1 MLCFYILY
9 RVTSREK
16 GQCVHA
22 YIHRHSRG
30 FEERASLEMFD
41 STAVAVNTKHDLTS
55 LLSEV
60 IQTWSNRLY

>member
-1 MLCFYILY
+1 M
-9 RVTSREK
+9 SRGK

-41 STAVAVNTKHDLTS
+41 NTAAAVNTKRDLTS